1 MRWRTLIGALAIA
14 GSASAAEHVATLK
27 IGGWHSKGDA
37 LKTQLAVQA
46 VKGVKSAT
54 PDVPKK
60 ALVVT
65 FEETQAT
72 QAQIEKA
79 VADAGYAVEK

>member
-1 MRWRTLIGALAIA
+1 MRLTILIAALLFAGA
-14 GSASAAEHVATLK
+14 ASAAEHVSTLK

-37 LKTQLAVQA
+37 LKTQLAVQG
-46 VKGVKSAT
+46 VKGVKSAN

-60 ALVVT
+60 TLVVT

-72 QAQIEKA
+72 QAQVEKA
-79 VADAGYAVEK
+79 VADAGYEVEK